1 MKSCMGWGRWR
12 DVHRLSAFSPH
23 FGGRCRAVPF
33 SRGSE
38 SLPNSSS
45 HSLPRCRYF
54 YSTGNCVGYADA
66 KSLLAGGRAES
77 GAERR
82 RRAAPGRLGFFLRG
96 FCSSLLLPSLGGP
109 ERCYPL
115 GGLQEPRAEGERET
129 RDGGED
135 IPWAFVPRNRGNAQ
149 RHSCRFSRRF
159 SLSVSLSLP
168 AFFSRALSC
177 VPFLFLLDSL
187 SLSRSRPSLRSEGA
201 PRFKPTLMAGVP
213 KAVEQCR
220 ACARLPGS
228 FKQVWETIKKG
239 GYLDWG
245 FGAFVS
251 MQCTSL
257 QVGKKQIR
265 CGCDTRLPTALRP

>member
-66 KSLLAGGRAES
+66 KSLLAGA
-77 GAERR
+77 GAEG
-82 RRAAPGRLGFFLRG
+82 RRAAPRAAPGGA
-96 FCSSLLLPSLGGP
+96 LPLGGP

-115 GGLQEPRAEGERET
+115 GGLQEPRAEGGRER
-129 RDGGED
+129 DSED
-135 IPWAFVPRNRGNAQ
+135 PFPRLRMREHAQ
-149 RHSCRFSRRF
+149 RH
-159 SLSVSLSLP
+159 LPLLSLSLP
-168 AFFSRALSC
+168 AFFFLAPLASLFSFFWIHFLS
-177 VPFLFLLDSL
+177 P
-187 SLSRSRPSLRSEGA
+187 RSRPSLRSEGA